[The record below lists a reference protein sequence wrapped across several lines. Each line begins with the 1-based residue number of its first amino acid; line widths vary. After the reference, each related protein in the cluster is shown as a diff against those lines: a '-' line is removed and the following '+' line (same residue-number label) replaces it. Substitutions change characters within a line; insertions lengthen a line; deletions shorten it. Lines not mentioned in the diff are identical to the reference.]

1 MILPK
6 KKNAVPEVD
15 EWWFAL
21 RTLHTFIAQLQVN
34 IEQWYDVLS
43 GNRAFLR
50 SLPSGVKVWGKKIAK
65 LQRVDRHVIEHS
77 GI

>member
-1 MILPK
+1 MMI
-6 KKNAVPEVD
+6 
-15 EWWFAL
+15 
-21 RTLHTFIAQLQVN
+21 RTEDAPYLYCPAPSEH
-34 IEQWYDVLS
+34 EQWYDVLS

-50 SLPSGVKVWGKKIAK
+50 SLPSGVKVWGKKMAK